1 MPRGFLQETICHP
14 PGGFS
19 RKEELQEE
27 GLHVCSPSRARRR
40 LNLFAQELPRKGRLR
55 TSALDFFGMK
65 EESDPLQV
73 FNDPIEDFQA
83 PPVGLEQIE
92 VKPRQPY
99 VLEEVQL
106 DRPGRRSVEVPIH
119 SPEEAKAFAA
129 NYAVASHLP
138 VDVDLEKN
146 QIVPDDPTQAPD
158 QPDEEVQYW
167 VMEGSD
173 GSGPVVVHHEHHVSH
188 AHHDHDHLGHHHG
201 KDGMSYSEH
210 EETITHTG
218 HGGQHGEGGAMTVRH
233 HIVHRV
239 HDEPPRQRF
248 VPPPKPQD
256 EELKLLDEPQV
267 EPLQP
272 KILLGGLLA
281 IFAQVY
287 LWGNVFVTLFKPNR
301 AVAPPT
307 AATGDARAG
316 GDLRGPEAA
325 RQPPL
330 VLYGAGGAV
339 GEVRPLVGA
348 GPELAPTPAG
358 SQDTG

>member
-27 GLHVCSPSRARRR
+27 GLH
-40 LNLFAQELPRKGRLR
+40 ELPRKGRLR

-173 GSGPVVVHHEHHVSH
+173 GSGP
-188 AHHDHDHLGHHHG
+188 
-201 KDGMSYSEH
+201 
-210 EETITHTG
+210 ETITHTG

-267 EPLQP
+267 ERT
-272 KILLGGLLA
+272 
-281 IFAQVY
+281 
-287 LWGNVFVTLFKPNR
+287 VTVR
-301 AVAPPT
+301 AV
-307 AATGDARAG
+307 TGA
-316 GDLRGPEAA
+316 
-325 RQPPL
+325 
-330 VLYGAGGAV
+330 
-339 GEVRPLVGA
+339 
-348 GPELAPTPAG
+348 
-358 SQDTG
+358 